1 MTSSWEAE
9 FEVSV
14 RHVLA
19 LARLSTASVLGGS
32 GSEGKT
38 VAHVRLAP
46 EGRHPSGDYK
56 ATAVVMDGV
65 RLAGDNYLVDLTL
78 RWMTDAGAP
87 LLIVVRPGHEI
98 GLSSRRLADK
108 VGIALVVVDDDI
120 LELADQIR
128 EVVEA
133 PTRIMSRAIVEAVD
147 RLARVSSSQGV
158 TACLDAVDSTLNS
171 VSTLVGLEGEV
182 IAGAELEPSLGARD
196 RITVPV
202 TTVVGDRVRLV
213 QPVTLARGERPT
225 FWLVVQGTSPTRA
238 WESVTARVARLA
250 GSYIATRLIST
261 RLEQERDAR
270 VRLGALNA
278 IVALTDRPNAS
289 LLQQIGTLG
298 WKTDGWCT
306 AVHLRIGGNADPLRV
321 LALTD
326 EMRRLLAD
334 ADVVGPLVERPD
346 GWTCWLVSGTEPASI
361 SFGELVVRFRRA
373 LQGFAADREGMRVY
387 AGIGRPYSGLLGL
400 KKSLAEAQEAATI
413 AQASGIRTA
422 VQHID
427 ELGVQRILVG
437 WYTSEEFGDFART
450 LLRPVI
456 NIDKDEDLLRTL
468 GVFLDNESSPTATSD
483 MLGLHRNTVVKRMT
497 RIRQVL
503 SVDLDDPDQRLAV
516 QLACRVVNL
525 RA

>member
-1 MTSSWEAE
+1 VTSAWEVD
-9 FEVSV
+9 FEVCV

-19 LARLSTASVLGGS
+19 LARLSGARVLGGS
-32 GSEGKT
+32 GSEEKP

-46 EGRHPSGDYK
+46 EGRHPSGSYA
-56 ATAVVMDGV
+56 ATAVVMDGG
-65 RLAGDNYLVDLTL
+65 RLADDNYLVDLTL
-78 RWMTDAGAP
+78 RWMADVGAP
-87 LLIVVRPGHEI
+87 LLIVVRPAQEV

-120 LELADQIR
+120 LELADEIR

-158 TACLDAVDSTLNS
+158 PACLDAVDGTLNS
-171 VSTLVGLEGEV
+171 ASTLVGLEGEV
-182 IAGAELEPSLGARD
+182 IAGAELEPPLSPKD
-196 RITVPV
+196 RITVPA
-202 TTVVGDRVRLV
+202 TTVIGERVRLV

-238 WESVTARVARLA
+238 WEEVASRVARLA

-278 IVALTDRPNAS
+278 IIALADRPNAS

-326 EMRRLLAD
+326 EMRRVLAD
-334 ADVVGPLVERPD
+334 ADVAGPLVERPD
-346 GWTCWLVSGTEPASI
+346 GWTSWLVDSTEPAST

-387 AGIGRPYSGLLGL
+387 AGIGRPYSGLVGL

-413 AQASGIRTA
+413 AQASGVRTA

-450 LLRPVI
+450 LLRPVV

-468 GVFLDNESSPTATSD
+468 EVFLDNESSPTATSD
-483 MLGLHRNTVVKRMT
+483 MLGLHRNTVIKRMA

>member
-1 MTSSWEAE
+1 VTSAWEAD
-9 FEVSV
+9 FEVRV

-19 LARLSTASVLGGS
+19 LARLAGARVLGGS
-32 GSEGKT
+32 GSDERR

-46 EGRHPSGDYK
+46 AGRHPSGSYE
-56 ATAVVMDGV
+56 ASAVVMDGG
-65 RLAGDNYLVDLTL
+65 RLAEDNYLVDLTL
-78 RWMTDAGAP
+78 RWMADVGAP
-87 LLIVVRPGHEI
+87 LLIVVRPGQEI

-120 LELADQIR
+120 LELADEIR

-133 PTRIMSRAIVEAVD
+133 PTRIMSRSIVEAVD
-147 RLARVSSSQGV
+147 RLARVSPSQGV
-158 TACLDAVDSTLNS
+158 PACLGAVDGTLNS
-171 VSTLVGLEGEV
+171 ASTLVGLEGEV
-182 IAGAELEPSLGARD
+182 IAGAELDPPLSPKD
-196 RITVPV
+196 RITVPM
-202 TTVVGDRVRLV
+202 TTVIGDRVRLV

-238 WESVTARVARLA
+238 WEEVASRVALLA
-250 GSYIATRLIST
+250 GTYIATRLMST

-278 IVALTDRPNAS
+278 IIALTERPNAS

-326 EMRRLLAD
+326 EIRRVLAD
-334 ADVVGPLVERPD
+334 ADVAGPLVERPD
-346 GWTCWLVSGTEPASI
+346 GWTSWLVDSTEPAST

-373 LQGFAADREGMRVY
+373 IQAFAADREGMRIY
-387 AGIGRPYSGLLGL
+387 AGIGRPYSGLVGL
-400 KKSLAEAQEAATI
+400 KRSLAEAQEAATI
-413 AQASGIRTA
+413 AQASGVRTA

-450 LLRPVI
+450 LLRPVV
-456 NIDKDEDLLRTL
+456 NIDRDEDLLRTL
-468 GVFLDNESSPTATSD
+468 EVFLDNESSPTATSD
-483 MLGLHRNTVVKRMT
+483 MLGLHRNTVIKRMA

>member
-1 MTSSWEAE
+1 VD
-9 FEVSV
+9 FEVRV

-19 LARLSTASVLGGS
+19 LARLATARVLGGA
-32 GSEGKT
+32 GSEEKA

-46 EGRHPSGDYK
+46 QGRHPSGDYA
-56 ATAVVMDGV
+56 ATAVVMDGG

-78 RWMTDAGAP
+78 RWMTEVGAP
-87 LLIVVRPGHEI
+87 MLIVVRPSQEI

-120 LELADQIR
+120 LELADEIR

-147 RLARVSSSQGV
+147 RLARVSPSQGV
-158 TACLDAVDSTLNS
+158 PACLDAVDGTLNS
-171 VSTLVGLEGEV
+171 ASTLVGLEGEV
-182 IAGAELEPSLGARD
+182 IAGAELDPPLSAKD
-196 RITVPV
+196 RITVPM
-202 TTVVGDRVRLV
+202 TTVIGDRVRLV

-238 WESVTARVARLA
+238 WEEVASRVARLA
-250 GSYIATRLIST
+250 ASYIATRLIST

-278 IVALTDRPNAS
+278 IIALTDRPNAS

-326 EMRRLLAD
+326 ELRRVLAD
-334 ADVVGPLVERPD
+334 ADVAGPLVERPD
-346 GWTCWLVSGTEPASI
+346 GWTSWLVGSTEPAST

-387 AGIGRPYSGLLGL
+387 AGIGRPYSGLGGL

-413 AQASGIRTA
+413 AQASGVRTA

-450 LLRPVI
+450 LLRPVL

-468 GVFLDNESSPTATSD
+468 EVFLDNESSPTATSD
-483 MLGLHRNTVVKRMT
+483 MLGLHRNTVIKRMA
-497 RIRQVL
+497 RIRKVL